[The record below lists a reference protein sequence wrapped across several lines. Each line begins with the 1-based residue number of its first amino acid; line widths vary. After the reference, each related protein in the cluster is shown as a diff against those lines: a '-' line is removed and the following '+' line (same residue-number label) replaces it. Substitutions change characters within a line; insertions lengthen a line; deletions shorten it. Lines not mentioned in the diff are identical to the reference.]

1 MCKTYNVYTYIV
13 QYVGSVTGI
22 YYTLFVLLY
31 GEVYTKA
38 KQVCVDSS
46 TATVHNYDESYV
58 GPSVFIW
65 FLCA

>member
-1 MCKTYNVYTYIV
+1 MYIHTL
-13 QYVGSVTGI
+13 YSTGSVTGI

-31 GEVYTKA
+31 GEVYMKA
-38 KQVCVDSS
+38 KQVRVDAS